1 MKQSP
6 LFDTIQ
12 RLHDG
17 GVTMAGYVDATWK
30 LPAYFGPRG
39 QAQSAVAEE
48 YAALIGDDTVAIAD
62 RSWRSVIELK
72 GRDRVAFLQG
82 QLTNDIAKLTP
93 GDGCRAAMLNSNAQ
107 ILADVVVHALE
118 DRLLLSVD
126 PRAAGKLLETLDKYL
141 IAEKVVITD
150 ISDKTATITIDGGG
164 APNALANLIGD
175 IALPENPYGNVT
187 ATIDGVDILVTRSGP
202 RGFVNY
208 DLRLPGDIAPS
219 IWEKLIGN
227 GAKPVGEMALEIVRV
242 EAGDPAW
249 GNELDPLLLFP
260 EAELTE
266 SMSYTKGCY
275 VGQEIIA
282 RIHARGH
289 VNKGLRAIIFD
300 DVEDSMQLGDPLYPV
315 DTNDAEPA
323 REIGKITSAVT
334 SPMAGGRTLALGYV
348 RKEHNADGTRVICR
362 YAHKEA
368 HGTVKVISVA
378 NG

>member
-17 GVTMAGYVDATWK
+17 NVTMAGYVDTTWK

-39 QAQSAVAEE
+39 QAQAAVAEE
-48 YAALIGDDTVAIAD
+48 YAVLTGDAGVAIAD
-62 RSWRSVIELK
+62 RSWRSTIELK
-72 GRDRVAFLQG
+72 GRDRLAFLQG
-82 QLTNDIAKLTP
+82 MLTNDIAKLTP

-107 ILADVVVHALE
+107 ILADVVVHALD
-118 DRLLLSVD
+118 DRLLLTVD
-126 PRAAGKLLETLDKYL
+126 PRAAARLLETLDKYL

-164 APNALANLIGD
+164 AVDALKAIVDDLP
-175 IALPENPYGNVT
+175 LPENPFGNVS
-187 ATIDGVDILVTRSGP
+187 ANIDGVDVMVVTRSGP

-208 DLRLPGDIAPS
+208 DLRVPAELAPS
-219 IWEKLIGN
+219 IWEKLVVS

-249 GNELDPLLLFP
+249 GSELDPLLLFP
-260 EAELTE
+260 EAEVAE

-289 VNKGLRAIIFD
+289 VNKGLRAIVFD

-315 DTNDAEPA
+315 ETESSEPS

-348 RKEHNADGTRVICR
+348 RKEHNTDGTRVICR

-368 HGTVKVISVA
+368 LGTVKVISV
-378 NG
+378 G